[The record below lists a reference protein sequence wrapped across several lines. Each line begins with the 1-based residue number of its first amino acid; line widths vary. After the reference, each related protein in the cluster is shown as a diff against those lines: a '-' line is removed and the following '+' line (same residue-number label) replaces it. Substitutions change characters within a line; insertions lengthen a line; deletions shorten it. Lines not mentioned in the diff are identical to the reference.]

1 MFYYTNPE
9 GEGFS
14 IYEAC
19 AKSTS
24 ALLIKNINHVNM
36 KSLIFREDDSLI
48 ITNGVDTTI
57 IAIPAKDIGIIRIN
71 SLLMTRRIPIVEYQ
85 WLLDFINSLDVGN
98 HSVLLYKQ
106 MEAAVINCAG
116 SLWFISFFYYH
127 KVRIIIDERT
137 GVIQAG
143 ARLYCLIEGSGQAE
157 FAKPIKIA
165 GQGKRAIKNI
175 VDTMNIK
182 SISVLFHYFNV
193 HALNCEDV
201 EDYLK
206 TAPLNCEYAKIDI
219 EDYEGHA
226 ERWKPH
232 ALMRGQHTKCAL
244 RSCF

>member
-14 IYEAC
+14 IYERDT
-19 AKSTS
+19 KLTS
-24 ALLIKNINHVNM
+24 ALLIKNISDVNM
-36 KSLIFREDDSLI
+36 KSVIFREDDSLI
-48 ITNGVDTTI
+48 ITDGVATTI
-57 IAIPAKDIGIIRIN
+57 ISIPAKDIGIVRIN
-71 SLLMTRRIPIVEYQ
+71 SLLMTRRIPIVEYS
-85 WLLDFINSLDVGN
+85 WLLDFINSLAVSN
-98 HSVLLYKQ
+98 HRILLYRQ
-106 MEAAVINCAG
+106 MSATFINCAG
-116 SLWFISFFYYH
+116 SLWFISFFH
-127 KVRIIIDERT
+127 LKESIIIDEQT
-137 GVIQAG
+137 GIIQSG
-143 ARLYCLIEGSGQAE
+143 AKLFCLIEGSGHAE

-193 HALNCEDV
+193 HALNCEEV
-201 EDYLK
+201 EDYLR

-226 ERWKPH
+226 ARWKPH
-232 ALMRGQHTKCAL
+232 VLIRGQHTKGAL

>member
-14 IYEAC
+14 IYERDT
-19 AKSTS
+19 KLTS

-36 KSLIFREDDSLI
+36 KSLIFQEDDSLI
-48 ITNGVDTTI
+48 ITDGVDNTI

-71 SLLMTRRIPIVEYQ
+71 SLLMTRRIPIVEYS
-85 WLLDFINSLDVGN
+85 WLLDFINSLAVSN
-98 HSVLLYKQ
+98 HRILLYGQ
-106 MEAAVINCAG
+106 MRATFINCAG
-116 SLWFISFFYYH
+116 SLWFISFFRL
-127 KVRIIIDERT
+127 KESIIIDERT

-143 ARLYCLIEGSGQAE
+143 AKLFCLIEGSDKAD
-157 FAKPIKIA
+157 FVKPIKIA